1 MSNPKRS
8 EPVATIDSKPDAWEE
23 WATSEERVPLFFVR
37 VPYTE
42 DAEDGTLAADR
53 EPELVAYTMPAKPN
67 PGLALRFLKMAR
79 EQGELASSW
88 LIEAAIGA
96 EGYDAL
102 TEELINYDG
111 DPVALLRAVTEK
123 IQKVAMG
130 GLEAPKA

>member
-1 MSNPKRS
+1 MSINTKRS
-8 EPVATIDSKPDAWEE
+8 EPVSTITSNPAAWNE
-23 WATSEERVPLFFVR
+23 WATSEDRVPLFSLHVAP
-37 VPYTE
+37 V
-42 DAEDGTLAADR
+42 DEDGEPIPDA

-88 LIEAAIGA
+88 LIESAIGA

-102 TEELINYDG
+102 ATELINYDG
-111 DPVALLRAVTEK
+111 DPVALLRAIVEK